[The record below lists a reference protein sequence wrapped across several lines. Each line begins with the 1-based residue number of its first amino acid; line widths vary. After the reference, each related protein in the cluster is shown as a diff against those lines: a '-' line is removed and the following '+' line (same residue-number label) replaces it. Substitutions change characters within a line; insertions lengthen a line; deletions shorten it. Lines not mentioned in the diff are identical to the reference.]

1 MSAGGAFGGARG
13 YQARPP
19 EKGIFPLDHFG
30 ECKQVGTKL
39 LLAYV
44 LGHLLLLS
52 DDQTWSVAGQRGI
65 PGLLEGAQRSR

>member
-30 ECKQVGTKL
+30 ECKQVDTKL
-39 LLAYV
+39 VLADV
-44 LGHLLLLS
+44 LGHLLLQS
-52 DDQTWSVAGQRGI
+52 DNQFGGVAGQRGI
-65 PGLLEGAQRSR
+65 PGLLERAQGSR